1 MTTNNEADLI
11 LRDKLALDR
20 TRMANQR
27 TFLAFVRTG
36 MYFIVT
42 ALAVFHL
49 EEKTRFGFFEWSL
62 FGMGGLAIL
71 GGVLSYFLTRKKVRY
86 AITSDPQVPGETNGS
101 VSASLRRVE
110 VDQLIS

>member
-27 TFLAFVRTG
+27 TFLAYVRTG

-49 EEKTRFGFFEWSL
+49 EEKTRFGWFEWSL
-62 FGMGGLAIL
+62 SAIGGLAVL
-71 GGVLSYFLTRKKVRY
+71 GGIVSYFLMRKKVRY
-86 AITSDPQVPGETNGS
+86 AITNELPVSSAINGQPP
-101 VSASLRRVE
+101 VVLQG
-110 VDQLIS
+110 VDVGQPLN

>member
-1 MTTNNEADLI
+1 MATNNDADLI

-49 EEKTRFGFFEWSL
+49 EEKTRFGWFEWSL
-62 FGMGGLAIL
+62 FVIGGAAIL
-71 GGVLSYFLTRKKVRY
+71 GGVLSYFVMRKKVRY
-86 AITSDPQVPGETNGS
+86 AITNELPASGASNGQP
-101 VSASLRRVE
+101 SAILES
-110 VDQLIS
+110 STGG